1 MVENYTWLQ
10 NSIEKFLVERAIK
23 QAEIE
28 NPDRNVFATCSVG
41 FADEIEVCVTV
52 KPQYNANKYKSEKSK
67 LYFTPREALLAFIA
81 GEEK

>member
-52 KPQYNANKYKSEKSK
+52 QPQ
-67 LYFTPREALLAFIA
+67 L
-81 GEEK
+81 